1 MTETLVRSETIEQ
14 PLLDIYAMPPDWPDD
29 FDALPDVD
37 SLERTD
43 YNPEAETDDSETD
56 QARNYARDTLL
67 DTPDII
73 VVPARKSLRDR
84 MSRLTRERTPKVELK
99 LVGLRGTEKK
109 LTKRVGKLDKMI
121 ANAQKRA
128 DVVNKEAHPH
138 AHARR
143 MKRVEAL
150 KKNLNDQNKDL
161 AKASNKRAYKAGRKE
176 ANQELKKI
184 PGYNWLGRREAMKDI
199 REVRQELGRL
209 SIQMAGQNKLGKQAK
224 KKVES
229 IQNRLDKVT
238 SKADSIREQSTL
250 TDSILETATVEL
262 AELEKTRGKLME
274 EYEELKA
281 ELADRSDPENDS
293 RWMGIVEAIGQSSR
307 DIVALRDETEQLTKR
322 RESLKQQRAAIDRQL
337 QDTRAMSLDARTR
350 LSGIET
356 ELHKIDARLT
366 EERLKVRQG
375 RARRSQ

>member
-1 MTETLVRSETIEQ
+1 MSEIPVRTIEPIEPVESVESDLGTSDSTLQ
-14 PLLDIYAMPPDWPDD
+14 DSTHEADT
-29 FDALPDVD
+29 D
-37 SLERTD
+37 SLNTD
-43 YNPEAETDDSETD
+43 ESPDRA
-56 QARNYARDTLL
+56 AARDTLYDAPP
-67 DTPDII
+67 DTAIPLK
-73 VVPARKSLRDR
+73 RSLLGR
-84 MSRLTRERTPKVELK
+84 MSALRGASKDTLK
-99 LVGLRGTEKK
+99 YVGLRGKERS
-109 LTKRVGKLDKMI
+109 LTKLVDKLGIMI
-121 ANAQKRA
+121 EKAQERA
-128 DVVNKEAHPH
+128 DEIDKIAHPY
-138 AHARR
+138 AYAKR
-143 MKRVEAL
+143 MKRVKAL

-176 ANQELKKI
+176 ASRELKKV
-184 PGYNWLGRREAMKDI
+184 PGYNWLDRREAMKDI

-209 SIQMAGQNKLGKQAK
+209 SIQMAGQNKLGNQAK
-224 KKVES
+224 KKAES

-250 TDSILETATVEL
+250 TDSILETATAEL

-322 RESLKQQRAAIDRQL
+322 RESLKQQRTTIDRQL
-337 QDTRAMSLDARTR
+337 QDTRAMSIDTRTR

>member
-1 MTETLVRSETIEQ
+1 MSEIPVSTIE
-14 PLLDIYAMPPDWPDD
+14 PMEPIESVESDLGTSSST
-29 FDALPDVD
+29 LPDRTHEADTD
-37 SLERTD
+37 SLDTD
-43 YNPEAETDDSETD
+43 ESPDRA
-56 QARNYARDTLL
+56 AARDTLY
-67 DTPDII
+67 DAPPDI
-73 VVPARKSLRDR
+73 VVPLRRSLLGR
-84 MSRLTRERTPKVELK
+84 MSALRGASNDDLK
-99 LVGLRGTEKK
+99 YVGLRGTEKK
-109 LTKRVGKLDKMI
+109 LTKRVGKINKMI

-128 DVVNKEAHPH
+128 DVVDKEAHPH
-138 AHARR
+138 AHARL

-250 TDSILETATVEL
+250 TDSILETATAEL

-337 QDTRAMSLDARTR
+337 QDTRAMSIDARAR